1 MGGLG
6 QYPSDLLERWIAI
19 PAEKE
24 RDLKVEDNH
33 V

>member
-1 MGGLG
+1 MGEDMVGGLG

-24 RDLKVEDNH
+24 REV
-33 V
+33 